1 MIKGGT
7 LLRSRDVILLILYQ
21 SPSCRQGNLILV
33 TRTYNISTVYFL
45 LTGLG
50 SGTMGKKAEMS
61 SYDKQALRE
70 LCAKSDDWIVDSTF
84 AGGELIMGVRLQDF
98 VCSNSTSCRGSSL

>member
-33 TRTYNISTVYFL
+33 TRTYNISTVYFP
-45 LTGLG
+45 LTDLG

-61 SYDKQALRE
+61 SYDKQAPRVFALS
-70 LCAKSDDWIVDSTF
+70 LTIVDSTF
-84 AGGELIMGVRLQDF
+84 AGGELILGARLQDF
-98 VCSNSTSCRGSSL
+98 VCSHSPSCRGSCL